1 MSNLTTRDQNERKI
15 KPTAATTGKRAIT
28 EIATP
33 RTPGHYVLPTR
44 LAAAVLSPPKGRPL
58 FWSAVLCFGSY
69 VRIANDLHCLELGS
83 SAHH

>member
-1 MSNLTTRDQNERKI
+1 MSNLITRDQNERKI
-15 KPTAATTGKRAIT
+15 KPNAATTGKRAIT

-58 FWSAVLCFGSY
+58 FLERRSVLRVVCPN
-69 VRIANDLHCLELGS
+69 RE
-83 SAHH
+83 